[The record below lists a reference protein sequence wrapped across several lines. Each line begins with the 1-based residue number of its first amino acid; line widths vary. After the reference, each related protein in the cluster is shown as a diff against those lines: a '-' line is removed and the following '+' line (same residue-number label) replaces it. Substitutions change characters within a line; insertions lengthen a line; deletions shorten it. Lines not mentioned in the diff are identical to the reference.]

1 MAGPLIPVAVA
12 ALRAVV
18 PILTRTFGGIFGR
31 GAAAGAARGAAG
43 AAKRGG
49 AIRSTIFGAGASFL
63 GGLFSG
69 ATGGKL
75 GDSGNNNSSN
85 NGTAKSTGPGSFF
98 GISNSSNTKID
109 VPSSSKDECC
119 AQTIALLSSIDE
131 TLKRSLYIS
140 QRLASQNNEIM
151 AEGGGN
157 QKIAGLGG
165 GAEGLRD
172 TAEKTG
178 YGLGKMILESAALFI
193 LSNAGKIF
201 DLGKETFD
209 GINKTLDDVAK
220 SPLISPVVE
229 GVDTLFKGGY
239 QAKTEEGKA
248 AGPLGGIVG
257 GALTGMAIGAAGGT
271 AAAPGPGTVIGAIG
285 LGILGAIMGQDAF
298 EVLGDTFATSFN
310 DNVDSEKIGEEVGES
325 FLSKTKNKIDF
336 FMASVAP
343 GYNPGGSGSLGGPAN
358 TTQVPTSL
366 GDFIAKYEAGGDA
379 NIYNKYDPSS
389 KSYPAVRGKDLSSMS
404 LNDIMKEQ
412 SKKNMFAVGKYQYI
426 PTTLKGIVDKMKE
439 KNLLSGNE
447 RFTEDLQN
455 KIFSFTIMND
465 DGFKNLRKYLS
476 GDVSA
481 KKEAMVDLA
490 KVWRALPDPNTGRTF
505 GDEGA
510 KHNRSLVPLEEV
522 SNFLDKMLP
531 STNSIPLTSLPN
543 SMPSLTS
550 LPNET
555 NETVAGNSWYKL
567 MTEKYYTPAP
577 TSTMPLKLS
586 TNEIDRAALSGG
598 VKSPMAAPN
607 TIVMNQPAPAAKNNK
622 TPAVPYPVDGP
633 RLAKAIS
640 QFDPVGRWD

>member
-1 MAGPLIPVAVA
+1 MV
-12 ALRAVV
+12 
-18 PILTRTFGGIFGR
+18 GGGVKLFFGR
-31 GAAAGAARGAAG
+31 FLGGG
-43 AAKRGG
+43 AAKGGAKGAATGAAKGG

-75 GDSGNNNSSN
+75 GDSRNNNSNN
-85 NGTAKSTGPGSFF
+85 NGTTRGTASSSFF
-98 GISNSSNTKID
+98 GISNSSSTKID

-172 TAEKTG
+172 DAEKTG
-178 YGLGKMILESAALFI
+178 YGLGQMILESAGLFI

-257 GALTGMAIGAAGGT
+257 GALTGMAIGAAGGSVV
-271 AAAPGPGTVIGAIG
+271 PGLGTTIGAIG
-285 LGILGAIMGQDAF
+285 LGILGAIIGEDAF

-343 GYNPGGSGSLGGPAN
+343 GYNPGGPGSARGPAN

-379 NIYNKYDPSS
+379 NIYNKKDPSS
-389 KSYPAVRGKDLSSMS
+389 GQYVAVRGKDLSSMS

-439 KNLLSGNE
+439 KKLLSGNE

-490 KVWRALPDPNTGRTF
+490 RVWRALPDPNTGKTF

-543 SMPSLTS
+543 
-550 LPNET
+550 ET
-555 NETVAGNSWYKL
+555 TAGNSWYKS
-567 MTEKYYTPAP
+567 MTEKYNKTPAP

-607 TIVMNQPAPAAKNNK
+607 TIVMNQPAPAEKNNK

-633 RLAKAIS
+633 RLAKTAS